1 MSSFTTE
8 FVFLDFSAEKTSKC
22 EARLAAG
29 PDLIK
34 EASLLATALVKLFIK
49 KKSAPP
55 CPHVFAGG
63 ATIKTHLSRSKFK
76 VKMFLTHPSQ
86 G

>member
-1 MSSFTTE
+1 MPCIYYHCAISSFTTE

-34 EASLLATALVKLFIK
+34 DASLLATALVKLFIK

-63 ATIKTHLSRSKFK
+63 ATIIFVKF
-76 VKMFLTHPSQ
+76 Q
-86 G
+86 

>member
-34 EASLLATALVKLFIK
+34 EASLLATALVKLFIR

-63 ATIKTHLSRSKFK
+63 ATKTHLSRSKFK
-76 VKMFLTHPSQ
+76 VIMFLTYPSQ